1 MRFRMRP
8 LANSTWLEPSRQP
21 SWHGQRICW
30 LRLRTLNTWTR
41 SRRSCRMRLM
51 HFVRLGSSALKVQTM
66 NEARQSRLH
75 PVAAWWAVPLRL
87 IVGYGFIAH
96 GLAKL
101 SRGPSSF
108 AHTLDALG
116 VPAPDVMAWATIF
129 VELIGGFAVLI
140 GAFVSVASI
149 PLAVVLLVAM
159 FTVHLPYGFSS
170 IKLVAV
176 TGAGPQFGPPGYE
189 VALLYLASLAAL
201 VVGGSGPLSID
212 GLLAPRKQKRPG

>member
-1 MRFRMRP
+1 M
-8 LANSTWLEPSRQP
+8 S
-21 SWHGQRICW
+21 
-30 LRLRTLNTWTR
+30 
-41 SRRSCRMRLM
+41 
-51 HFVRLGSSALKVQTM
+51 
-66 NEARQSRLH
+66 EARQPRLS
-75 PVAAWWAVPLRL
+75 PFAAWWAVPLRV

-101 SRGPSSF
+101 SRGPSGFSN
-108 AHTLDALG
+108 TLAALG
-116 VPAPDVMAWATIF
+116 VPAPDVMAWATIL

-149 PLAVVLLVAM
+149 PLAVVLFVAM
-159 FTVHLPYGFSS
+159 FSVHLPYGFSS

-176 TGAGPQFGPPGYE
+176 TATGAQFGPPGYE

-212 GLLAPRKQKRPG
+212 RLLTSRGQETPRGRSGGWRS

>member
-1 MRFRMRP
+1 MG
-8 LANSTWLEPSRQP
+8 LT
-21 SWHGQRICW
+21 
-30 LRLRTLNTWTR
+30 
-41 SRRSCRMRLM
+41 
-51 HFVRLGSSALKVQTM
+51 HFVATVSWALKAQTM
-66 NEARQSRLH
+66 NEARRSRLQ

-101 SRGPSSF
+101 SRGPSGF
-108 AHTLDALG
+108 ANTLHALG
-116 VPAPDVMAWATIF
+116 VPAPDVMAWSTIL

-140 GAFVSVASI
+140 GAFMWVASI

-159 FTVHLPYGFSS
+159 FSVHLPYGFSS

-176 TGAGPQFGPPGYE
+176 TAAGAQFGPPGYE

-212 GLLAPRKQKRPG
+212 GLLASRGQDDPRGPSGGSR